1 MVEND
6 KKFQMKYTIAT
17 NFDPELIEEIA
28 KYNQDHTFG
37 SVFGKLKK
45 DIIGGGRSSIN
56 LPKVSKNELKD
67 YIQLCHRNHL
77 KFNYLLNPICL
88 GNREFIRKEHRQ
100 ILKFLES
107 LSNAEVD
114 TVTINSPYLC
124 ELLKQQFPN
133 FKITIGHFAYV
144 STIQQIK
151 YWEELGADEI
161 TLQHQTNRNFKLL
174 EDMLQYTKK
183 SGIGLRIIGN
193 NFCLHDC
200 PYSFYHATGLAHSSD
215 KKQKLNQLYID
226 YNVIRCNTE
235 KIKDPGKLLSSGWV
249 RPEDVKYYEALSE
262 KTGNYN
268 FSIKLVDRTKTTEFL
283 KRVVK
288 AYAFHSYTGNLIDIL
303 NLGITSNIRHY
314 DIKTLI
320 IGIITGSYNPKIMRK
335 YADGFNLPVPYMDNQ
350 KLDGFIEKFIHEYNC
365 DHSVCGDYDATQPE
379 TNDSKECNYCQH
391 WARTVV
397 TQNETADREWLEKSE
412 GFLSDLKHSRMFQ

>member
-1 MVEND
+1 MVESARN
-6 KKFQMKYTIAT
+6 FRMKYTIAT
-17 NFDPELIEEIA
+17 NFDPELIGEIA
-28 KYNQDHTFG
+28 KFNQDNAFS

-56 LPKVSKNELKD
+56 LPKVSKNELKN
-67 YIQLCHRNHL
+67 YIQLCHKNHL
-77 KFNYLLNPICL
+77 KFNYLFNPICL
-88 GNREFIRKEHRQ
+88 GNREFVRKEHHE
-100 ILKFLES
+100 ILKFLDE

-114 TVTINSPYLC
+114 TLTINSPYLC
-124 ELLKQQFPN
+124 EMIKQQFPHL
-133 FKITIGHFAYV
+133 KITIGHFAYV

-174 EDMLQYTKK
+174 EEMLRYTKK

-200 PYSFYHATGLAHSSD
+200 PFSIYHATGLAHSSD
-215 KKQKLNQLYID
+215 KKQRFNQLYID

-235 KIKDPGKLLSSGWV
+235 KIKDPGKLLSSSWV

-262 KTGNYN
+262 KTGNDN

-288 AYAFHSYTGNLIDIL
+288 AYALHAYRGNLIDIL
-303 NLGITSNIRHY
+303 NLGITSNIKHY
-314 DIKTLI
+314 DLKALI
-320 IGIITGSYNPKIMRK
+320 IGIITGSYNAKIMRK
-335 YADGFNLPVPYMDNQ
+335 YADGFNLPVPFVDNQ
-350 KLDGFIEKFIHEYNC
+350 KLDGFVEKFIHGYNC
-365 DHSVCGDYDATQPE
+365 DHMVC
-379 TNDSKECNYCQH
+379 NDFYAAKSGENNPNLCNYCKQ
-391 WARTVV
+391 WAQSAV
-397 TQNETADREWLEKSE
+397 TQDETAAKAWLEKSE
-412 GFLSDLKHSRMFQ
+412 SFLDDLKNSRMF

>member
-1 MVEND
+1 MVENAR
-6 KKFQMKYTIAT
+6 KFQMKYTIAT

-28 KYNQDHTFG
+28 RYNQDNTFV

-56 LPKVSKNELKD
+56 LPKVSRKELRD
-67 YIQLCHRNHL
+67 YIQLCHQNRL

-88 GNREFIRKEHRQ
+88 GNREFVRKEHRR
-100 ILKFLES
+100 ILKFLDS
-107 LSNAEVD
+107 LSKAEVD

-124 ELLKQQFPN
+124 ELIKQQFPQLRV
-133 FKITIGHFAYV
+133 TIGHFAYI

-161 TLQHQTNRNFKLL
+161 TLQHQTNRNFNLL
-174 EDMLQYTKK
+174 EEMLHYTKK

-200 PYSFYHATGLAHSSD
+200 PFSIYHATGLAHSSD
-215 KKQKLNQLYID
+215 KKQRLSHLYID

-235 KIKDPGKLLSSGWV
+235 KIKDPGKLLSASWV

-288 AYAFHSYTGNLIDIL
+288 AYALHSYTGNLIDIL
-303 NLGITSNIRHY
+303 NLGITSNIQHY
-314 DIKTLI
+314 DIKALI
-320 IGIITGSYNPKIMRK
+320 IGIITGSYNAKIMRK
-335 YADGFNLPVPYMDNQ
+335 YADGFNLPVPYIDNQ
-350 KLDGFIEKFIHEYNC
+350 KLDGFIEKFIHDYNC
-365 DHSVCGDYDATQPE
+365 DHMVCNDFYATVPDE
-379 TNDSKECNYCQH
+379 SNLNVCNYCEQ
-391 WARTVV
+391 WAQSVV
-397 TQNETADREWLEKSE
+397 TQNETAAKAWLEKSE
-412 GFLSDLKHSRMFQ
+412 SFLNDLSNSRIF